1 MKLKKLVAL
10 GLVGV
15 MALSLAACSG
25 KGDEGDKGGKDENK
39 STTPA
44 VKEDV
49 KLTLWGAEEDQDL
62 LRDIC
67 DAFIAENKDLAN
79 ITIEIGV
86 ESESTA
92 KDTILTDVEASA
104 DVYSFASD
112 QINELVKA
120 GALMEIPKEM
130 GLQDVIDRN
139 AGGSVAAATV
149 NGKVYAYPRTA
160 DNGYFLF
167 YNTDYFTEEDVKSW
181 DGILAAA
188 AKAGKSVTMQ
198 MNSGWYLEGFYRA
211 VGLDASLAD
220 DGSTTNCNWNST
232 TNAPTGAQVTQ
243 AILDIC
249 KNDAFAVASDAEFVT
264 GIKEGTIIAGVNGI
278 WNANNAQEAWGD
290 KYAACKL
297 PTFKVDGKDY
307 QMYTVA
313 GSKLVG
319 VNPFSD
325 YAGWAL
331 KLADYI
337 TNEENQAK
345 TFEVRGLG
353 PSNKN
358 VAATEAVQAN
368 PAVAALAA
376 QNQWATVQTVGNNF
390 WSATETFGQI
400 LQTGNP
406 DGTDVQT
413 LLDNMVAGVT
423 APVA

>member
-15 MALSLAACSG
+15 MALSIAAC
-25 KGDEGDKGGKDENK
+25 GGKDDGESGKEENK

-44 VKEDV
+44 KKEDV
-49 KLTLWGAEEDQDL
+49 TLTLWGAEEDQDL
-62 LRDIC
+62 LRQIC
-67 DAFIAENKDLAN
+67 DDFIAENKDLVN
-79 ITIEIGV
+79 LTIEIGV
-86 ESESTA
+86 ESEATA
-92 KDTILTDVEASA
+92 KDTILTDVEAAA
-104 DVYSFASD
+104 DVFSFASD

-139 AGGSVAAATV
+139 SGGSVAAATV
-149 NGKVYAYPRTA
+149 DGKIYAYPRTA
-160 DNGYFLF
+160 DNGFFLF
-167 YNTDYFTEEDVKSW
+167 YNKEYFSEEDVKTW
-181 DGILAAA
+181 AGILAAA
-188 AKAGKSVTMQ
+188 KTAGKSVTMQ

-220 DGSTTNCNWNST
+220 DGTTTNCNWNST

-249 KNDAFAVASDAEFVT
+249 KNDAFAVASDAEFAT
-264 GIKEGTIIAGVNGI
+264 GVKEGTIIAGVNGI
-278 WNANNAQEAWGD
+278 WNANTAAEAWGEN
-290 KYAACKL
+290 YAACKL
-297 PTFKVDGKDY
+297 PTFAIDGKDY

-319 VNPFSD
+319 VNP
-325 YAGWAL
+325 YCENAGWAL
-331 KLADYI
+331 KLADFI
-337 TNEENQAK
+337 TNEKNQAK
-345 TFEVRGLG
+345 TFELRGLG

-358 VAATEAVQAN
+358 VAATDAVQAN

>member
-10 GLVGV
+10 GLVAV
-15 MALSLAACSG
+15 MGLSIAACGS
-25 KGDEGDKGGKDENK
+25 KDDEGSKGENK

-49 KLTLWGAEEDQDL
+49 TLTLWGAEEDQTL
-62 LRDIC
+62 LREIC
-67 DAFIAENKDLAN
+67 DAFIEENKDLVN
-79 ITIEIGV
+79 LTIEIGV

-92 KDTILTDVEASA
+92 KDTILTDVETAA

-112 QINELVKA
+112 QINSLVNA
-120 GALMEIPKEM
+120 GALMAIPEEM

-139 AGGSVAAATV
+139 SGGSVAAATV
-149 NGKVYAYPRTA
+149 DGKVYAYPRTA
-160 DNGYFLF
+160 DNGFFLF
-167 YNTDYFTEEDVKSW
+167 YNTDYFTEEDVKTW

-188 AKAGKSVTMQ
+188 AEAGKGVTMQ
-198 MNSGWYLEGFYRA
+198 MNSGWYLEGFFRA

-220 DGSTTNCNWNST
+220 DGTTTNCNWNST
-232 TNAPTGAQVTQ
+232 TNTPTGAQVTQ

-249 KNDAFAVASDAEFVT
+249 TNDAFVVASDPEFVT
-264 GIKEGTIIAGVNGI
+264 GVQEGTIIAGVNGI
-278 WNANNAQEAWGD
+278 WNAEAAEKAWGD

-297 PTFKVDGKDY
+297 PTFNVEGTDY

-319 VNPFSD
+319 VNPYCDNS
-325 YAGWAL
+325 GWAL

-337 TNEENQAK
+337 TNEENQLK
-345 TFEVRGLG
+345 TFETRGLG
-353 PSNKN
+353 PSNSN
-358 VAATEAVQAN
+358 VAKTDAVQADA
-368 PAVAALAA
+368 AVAALAA
-376 QNQWATVQTVGNNF
+376 QNEWATVQTVGDNF
-390 WSATETFGQI
+390 WSSTETFGQI

-406 DGTDVQT
+406 DGTDIQT

-423 APVA
+423 APIA